1 MKIPSLTRLYEEA
14 METFRRFPFVILLS
28 ILGSFLMIY
37 LIEIDAEP
45 GRDYQRLYNIVMCCG
60 LGIAFLL
67 SLTLR
72 NEVFKLAPAKN
83 YIIQGAGVA
92 FLVAY
97 YFWLPKDLGVIDIT
111 RFLLYALGFHFLVS
125 FTAFMNKDVEHQQ
138 NVDAFWRFNK
148 LFFLRIL
155 ISVLFS
161 GVLFA
166 GLSIAILSFNELFNA
181 DIDGN
186 IYAQLFFFILGVFNT
201 WFFLAGIPQNLNEFY
216 EEEVYPKALK
226 LFTQFVLLPLVTVY
240 LIILYLYMGKI
251 IIQWNLPEGWVS
263 YLILCFSIT
272 GILSLLLIYPIRN
285 YEENK
290 WIKVFSKSFYIALLP
305 LIVLLFIAILTRL
318 FDYGITEKRYFVF
331 VLACWLTFISLY
343 FLFSKV
349 KNIKV
354 IPISLCLIC
363 FLTSFGPWGA
373 FSVSERS
380 QMNRLEKL
388 LTENKILVDGKIV
401 PAKEENQPTYLRGV
415 IIDKPAIPSEISESD
430 IGNISSIMDFL
441 SDRNSINSLQKWFD
455 GSLDSIANKKHGQSA
470 DVMKLMGLKYM
481 SYYRESRNSE
491 VQMNRYFNCDFDEI
505 KIMNINDYDYYVPII
520 ISDNKN
526 ISYPD
531 TTNTLLADGSRI
543 KFELKESP
551 AALKVNLNDTEIAS
565 YDLQSFIGN
574 FGDFENYAKLPADK
588 SIVVIENEKVKIELN
603 FDSMN
608 GDFKKGEVIVR
619 NLRAKAFMKLKK

>member
-14 METFRRFPFVILLS
+14 METYRRFPFVILLS

-45 GRDYQRLYNIVMCCG
+45 ARDYQRLYNLVMCCG

-72 NEVFKLAPAKN
+72 NEVFKLERLKN
-83 YIIQGAGVA
+83 YLIQGVGVI

-111 RFLLYALGFHFLVS
+111 RFLLFALGFHFLVS

-186 IYAQLFFFILGVFNT
+186 IYGQLFFFILGVFNT

-343 FLFSKV
+343 FLVSKV
-349 KNIKV
+349 KNIKI

-401 PAKEENQPTYLRGV
+401 PAKE
-415 IIDKPAIPSEISESD
+415 KISEKD
-430 IGNISSIMDFL
+430 EGNISSIMDFL
-441 SDRNSINSLQKWFD
+441 EDRHSINSLQEWFNV
-455 GSLDSIANKKHGQSA
+455 SLDSIVNKKYGQSA

-505 KIMNINDYDYYVPII
+505 KIMNINNYDYYVPII

-526 ISYPD
+526 IAYPD
-531 TTNTLLADGSRI
+531 TTSTLLADSSKI
-543 KFELKESP
+543 KFELKENP
-551 AALKVNLNDTEIAS
+551 AALKVSLNDTEIAS
-565 YDLQSFIGN
+565 FDLGSFVKSL
-574 FGDFENYAKLPADK
+574 GDFENYSRITADK
-588 SIVVIENEKVKIELN
+588 SIVVIENEKVKIEIN

-608 GDFKKGEVIVR
+608 GDFKKEEVIVR

>member
-45 GRDYQRLYNIVMCCG
+45 GRDYQRLYNLVMCCG

-83 YIIQGAGVA
+83 YIIQGVGVI
-92 FLVAY
+92 FLAAY
-97 YFWLPKDLGVIDIT
+97 YFWLPEDLGVIDIT
-111 RFLLYALGFHFLVS
+111 RFLLFALGFHFLVS

-240 LIILYLYMGKI
+240 LVILYLYMGKI

-401 PAKEENQPTYLRGV
+401 PAKE
-415 IIDKPAIPSEISESD
+415 KISEKAE
-430 IGNISSIMDFL
+430 GNISSIMDFL
-441 SDRNSINSLQKWFD
+441 EERNSLNSLQPWFD
-455 GSLDSIANKKHGQSA
+455 VNLDTVAGKEEVLRKSRSDYRFQRSEI
-470 DVMKLMGLKYM
+470 MKLMGLKYT
-481 SYYRESRNSE
+481 SYYRESNNSE
-491 VQMNRYFNCDFDEI
+491 VQMNRYFNCDFDEV

-526 ISYPD
+526 IANTD
-531 TTNTLLADGSRI
+531 TANTLLADSSKI
-543 KFELKESP
+543 KFELKENP
-551 AALKVNLNDTEIAS
+551 AALKVNLNDKEIAS

-574 FGDFENYAKLPADK
+574 MGDFENYAKLPAEK
-588 SIVVIENEKVKIELN
+588 SIVIIENEKVKIELN

>member
-45 GRDYQRLYNIVMCCG
+45 GRDYQRLYNLVMCCG

-72 NEVFKLAPAKN
+72 NEVFKLAPVKN
-83 YIIQGAGVA
+83 YIIQGVGVL

-97 YFWLPKDLGVIDIT
+97 YYWLPKDLGVVDIT
-111 RFLLYALGFHFLVS
+111 RFLLFALGFHFLVS

-155 ISVLFS
+155 VSVLFS

-186 IYAQLFFFILGVFNT
+186 IYGQLFFFILGVFNT

-226 LFTQFVLLPLVTVY
+226 VFTQFVLLPLVTVY

-343 FLFSKV
+343 FLVSKV

-388 LTENKILVDGKIV
+388 LTVNNIIVDGKIN
-401 PAKEENQPTYLRGV
+401 PYTEIGQRDA
-415 IIDKPAIPSEISESD
+415 PSHPKISDSD
-430 IGNISSIMDFL
+430 VGNISSIMDFL
-441 SDRNSINSLQKWFD
+441 SERHLINSLQKWFNV
-455 GSLDSIANKKHGQSA
+455 SLDSIAGKKYGQSA

-505 KIMNINDYDYYVPII
+505 KIMNINEYDYYVPII

-526 ISYPD
+526 VAYPD
-531 TTNTLLADGSRI
+531 TANTLLPDGSKI

-574 FGDFENYAKLPADK
+574 LGDFENFAKLPADK
-588 SIVVIENEKVKIELN
+588 SIAVIQNEKVKIELN

>member
-1 MKIPSLTRLYEEA
+1 M
-14 METFRRFPFVILLS
+14 ILLS

-45 GRDYQRLYNIVMCCG
+45 GRDYQRLYNLVMCCG

-83 YIIQGAGVA
+83 YIIQGVGVI
-92 FLVAY
+92 FLAAY
-97 YFWLPKDLGVIDIT
+97 YFWLPEDLGVIDIT
-111 RFLLYALGFHFLVS
+111 RFLLFALGFHFLVS

-240 LIILYLYMGKI
+240 LVILYLYMGKI

-401 PAKEENQPTYLRGV
+401 PAKE
-415 IIDKPAIPSEISESD
+415 KISEKAE
-430 IGNISSIMDFL
+430 GNISSIMDFL
-441 SDRNSINSLQKWFD
+441 EERNSLNSLQPWFD
-455 GSLDSIANKKHGQSA
+455 VNLDTVAGKEEVLRKSRSDYRFQRSEI
-470 DVMKLMGLKYM
+470 MKLMGLKYT
-481 SYYRESRNSE
+481 SYYRESNNSE
-491 VQMNRYFNCDFDEI
+491 VQMNRYFNCDFDEV

-526 ISYPD
+526 IANTD
-531 TTNTLLADGSRI
+531 TANTLLADSSKI
-543 KFELKESP
+543 KFELKENP
-551 AALKVNLNDTEIAS
+551 AALKVNLNDKEIAS

-574 FGDFENYAKLPADK
+574 MGDFENYAKLPAEK
-588 SIVVIENEKVKIELN
+588 SIVIIENEKVKIELN